1 MVYWIMDR
9 NRSCILVMLVLLPS
23 LLLCGC
29 ISGAWQRE
37 GTTDTSAGETVD
49 ASSADLASLS
59 RELEILRGQIA
70 EQEQRLTAMERALAS
85 GVLSGGTEVSDFTYE
100 LTDGGVRL
108 TGWQGNASV
117 LVIPQ
122 TIDGRP
128 VTAIA
133 DGAFRDR
140 AVETVIVPE
149 GVQSV
154 GWFAFS
160 GCYRLSCVTLP
171 ASVTSIGY
179 GAFDNCAAGLRFTVP
194 SGSYAARYAI
204 SYGIPTSLS

>member
-1 MVYWIMDR
+1 MDR
-9 NRSCILVMLVLLPS
+9 NRICILVILVLFPV

-37 GTTDTSAGETVD
+37 GTTDTSSGETVG
-49 ASSADLASLS
+49 ASNAEIDSLS
-59 RELEILRGQIA
+59 LALDALREQVA
-70 EQEQRLTAMERALAS
+70 DQEQRLTVMERAWAS
-85 GVLSGGTEVSDFTYE
+85 GVLSGDTEVSDFTYE
-100 LTDGGVRL
+100 LIDGGVRL

-149 GVQSV
+149 GVLSV

-171 ASVTSIGY
+171 ASVTTIGY
-179 GAFDNCAAGLRFTVP
+179 GAFDNCAAGLRFIVP
-194 SGSYAARYAI
+194 SGSYVARYAT